1 MSQEAYVHHREL
13 RWHWGLV
20 AAGVVFASVLQ
31 VHDADAACIP
41 GFDYAA
47 FGKDNVKIGG
57 NSATDGFNSAVGSY
71 DSTKTTTSGGN
82 LGTNGEV
89 CAVIDTNGASTIIG
103 GNVEYGPDGS
113 PCSVSQGPATI
124 HGTQTPLSSPVN
136 LPSVII
142 PATIGTP
149 QGAVNA
155 PATLSA
161 TPNNTYATVNVGNNN
176 TLTMGGGTYI
186 FDNMTVKGE
195 VKVTGAVVIY
205 FKCDLNTEAITMNAG
220 GLLNKSDPQKPTN
233 LIMFLGPK
241 CKTAKLTGGTNA
253 SFAVYGPDTNITIQG
268 GSDVYGA
275 IVGKSVTASGGVDIH
290 YDRALSSFATGEYT
304 CAATEISRASPVV
317 ATINGSTSVVQ
328 GTFEAPTG
336 MPTAI
341 TTPASISTWTFP
353 YLKGHMRARV
363 ASTITTSASSFSSG
377 TIQFDAG
384 ASGKIPTV
392 NNSGCTSL
400 NGTCRRVFT
409 VTSTPDA
416 TGIQTR
422 PTPVELK
429 DSNANAIGALIAP
442 ASAVPGITAT
452 DWQTIVR
459 KVLAAPLGGVD
470 RSTVAVIEASPL
482 VTGANGSRPTIAYFG
497 GTDGMLH
504 AVCASTGGST
514 ATQSNVCPS
523 LGTELWAFIPR
534 TQLPLIRDN
543 TARVDGSVRVV
554 DAFGDFNSPPT
565 GTKSWRTVLVFQTGF
580 GAAAYALDV
589 SDPTSPVILWE
600 ATTPSVRGPT
610 ELGTGLTVGAGQA
623 RINNRPV
630 NLAVLQ
636 TTNGGT
642 GGEGMVAKAL
652 SLETGA
658 VQWSFGYVYPNP
670 ARGIADDLLPV
681 NGIPGGAVPVDLEG
695 RGFITDWVM
704 GDLYGNF
711 WRLNTETGVSRNG
724 ASSPLFSFSTNKK
737 PIGSAPAIY
746 STGTAQYAA
755 FGSGGY
761 THPTLTGWAQGT
773 QYLLAL
779 KLDYTGATIDETGA
793 ACASCTMRVKVA
805 LSSGHKAFSQAL
817 VVGTSLVLATD
828 VTEVNGSAYGTAT
841 GNTGELTAVDLTGL
855 ASPTV
860 IGISAGATALANSG
874 TTLYSSSSSKQQQM
888 TVSGT
893 TGGNKVDL
901 TAAAGKAM
909 RELWLR
915 TE

>member
-1 MSQEAYVHHREL
+1 MKHKL
-13 RWHWGLV
+13 RSYCGLV
-20 AAGVVFASVLQ
+20 AALVIAAHARDAEAS
-31 VHDADAACIP
+31 CIP

-47 FGKDNVKIGG
+47 FGNDDVKIGG

-71 DSTKTTTSGGN
+71 SSTKTTTSGGN

-89 CAVIDTNGASTIIG
+89 CAVIDTSGASTVIG

-113 PCSVSQGPATI
+113 PCSVSQGPSTI

-136 LPSVII
+136 LPSVTI
-142 PATIGTP
+142 PATIGTN
-149 QGAVNA
+149 QGNVAA
-155 PATLSA
+155 PATLSP
-161 TPNNTYATVNVGNNN
+161 TPNNTWNNVDVGNGKIL
-176 TLTMGGGTYI
+176 TLGAGTYI
-186 FDNMTVKGE
+186 FDSMTVKGE

-205 FKCDLNTEAITMNAG
+205 FKCDLATEAVTMNAG
-220 GLLNKSDPQKPTN
+220 GLLNSVIPQKPTN

-241 CKTAKLTGGTNA
+241 CATAKFTGGTNA
-253 SFAVYGPDTNITIQG
+253 SYAVYGPDTDIQIQG
-268 GSDVYGA
+268 GSDVFGA
-275 IVGKSVTASGGVDIH
+275 IVGKSVTAGGGVDIH
-290 YDRALSSFATGEYT
+290 YDRALASFATGEYT

-317 ATINGSTSVVQ
+317 ASVNGTSSVVQ

-341 TTPASISTWTFP
+341 TTPASISSWTFP
-353 YLKGHMRARV
+353 YLKGHMRARA
-363 ASTITTSASSFSSG
+363 ASTITTSATSFSSG
-377 TIQFDAG
+377 TILFDAG
-384 ASGKIPTV
+384 ASGKIPTA
-392 NNSGCTSL
+392 NNGGCTAL

-416 TGIQTR
+416 TGIQFH
-422 PTPVELK
+422 PTAVQLN
-429 DSNANAIGALIAP
+429 DTNASAVGALIAP
-442 ASAVPGITAT
+442 ASAVPGISAT

-459 KVLAAPLGGVD
+459 KVIAAPLGGVD

-482 VTGANGSRPTIAYFG
+482 ITGANGSRPTVAYFG

-504 AVCASTGGST
+504 AVCASTGGTT
-514 ATQSNVCPS
+514 ASQANVCPA

-534 TQLPLIRDN
+534 TQLPRIRDN
-543 TARVDGSVRVV
+543 TARVDGSVRVI
-554 DAFGDFNSPPT
+554 DAFGDFVNNPAT
-565 GTKSWRTVLVFQTGF
+565 GAKSWHTVLVFQTGF
-580 GAAAYALDV
+580 GGSAYALDV
-589 SDPTSPVILWE
+589 TDPTSPVILWE
-600 ATTPSVRGPT
+600 AATPSSPGTT
-610 ELGTGLTVGAGQA
+610 ELGTGLTVGAGQV

-695 RGFITDWVM
+695 RGFITDFVM

-711 WRLNTETGVSRNG
+711 WRLNAENGVSRNG
-724 ASSPLFSFSTNKK
+724 ATSPLFSFSTNKK

-746 STGTAQYAA
+746 SMGNAQYAA

-779 KLDYTGATIDETGA
+779 KLDYAGTTIDETGS

-805 LSSGHKAFSQAL
+805 LTAGHKAFSQAL

-855 ASPTV
+855 AAPTV
-860 IGISAGATALANSG
+860 VGISAGATALANSG

-888 TVSGT
+888 TVAGT
-893 TGGNKVDL
+893 TGGNSVDL
-901 TAAAGKAM
+901 TAAAGKAT